1 MRSREAEEFLTGKIW
16 GEKAVIETL
25 PILNR
30 SVEVVPLAGGTVD
43 PGYLKQLVGT
53 LFQKFYHQHP
63 RPESVRPE
71 SLTATGE
78 FAKLD
83 EPFYDANR
91 TDERN

>member
-1 MRSREAEEFLTGKIW
+1 MT
-16 GEKAVIETL
+16 
-25 PILNR
+25 
-30 SVEVVPLAGGTVD
+30 VPGVGGAT

-63 RPESVRPE
+63 RPDAVRPE

-83 EPFYDANR
+83 EPFFNTSRA
-91 TDERN
+91 